1 MTTYT
6 GSDGNDEKYGS
17 LSSDVFNL
25 YGGNDWAY
33 GFEGNDTFY
42 GGSGV
47 DNLYGGYGD
56 DKIDGG
62 SGNDYLSGGG
72 GNDTLV
78 GGMDNDVMY
87 GGVGADKF
95 VTTSITDMW
104 GIGDRIADFH
114 WWEGDKIDLS
124 GVDAKAYDY
133 WSPSTWGNNG
143 FLWKGYTGNTN
154 ISLGKGELAYFQNGE
169 NTLLYGNVDGDSS
182 FEICITLTGSV
193 RLEASDIYL

>member
-17 LSSDVFNL
+17 LSNDVFNL
-25 YGGNDWAY
+25 YGGNDWAF
-33 GFEGNDTFY
+33 GFEGHDTFY

-56 DKIDGG
+56 DKLDGG

-87 GGVGADKF
+87 GHEGADKF
-95 VTTSITDMW
+95 VTTSIVDMW
-104 GIGDRIADFH
+104 GIGDRIGDFH
-114 WWEGDKIDLS
+114 WWEGDKIDLR
-124 GVDAKAYDY
+124 GVDAKAYDF
-133 WSPSTWGNNG
+133 WSASTWGDQAFSWVG
-143 FLWKGYTGNTN
+143 PTGYAPQA
-154 ISLGKGELAYFQNGE
+154 LGKGQLAYYQSDGN
-169 NTLLYGNVDGDSS
+169 NHVYGNVDGDSQ
-182 FEICITLTGSV
+182 FEINITVNGTVPLI
-193 RLEASDIYL
+193 ASDFYL